1 MPHPVKIHSRAVE
14 RVIARVRKICLALP
28 AASERISH
36 GEPTWFVGAKAGKGG
51 KVFTM
56 FSNDHHGDGIVGI
69 WLPAEPGAQAML
81 IEADPKRFFRPPYV
95 GPSGWV
101 GIRLDVSPVDWDEI
115 AEHVLESWRL
125 VAPKKALAA
134 FDATTR
140 A

>member
-1 MPHPVKIHSRAVE
+1 VPHPVKLRSRAVE
-14 RVIARVRKICLALP
+14 RVIARVRKLCLALP
-28 AASERISH
+28 ESSERLSH
-36 GEPTWFVGAKAGKGG
+36 GEPTFFVGARAGRGG

-69 WLPAEPGAQAML
+69 WLPAAPGAQEL
-81 IEADPKRFFRPPYV
+81 LVEADPKRFFRPPYV

-125 VAPKKALAA
+125 VAPKKVLAA